1 MDKKLAKVQKRLRKQ
16 TDDPDTKAERKR
28 RNKEKHL
35 KDEERRD
42 ASVGYSLRTPSLHG
56 DPHWPLKLP
65 LYSHLTAITAIK
77 PPVCLFSGMREVSP
91 SSAQHLQ

>member
-42 ASVGYSLRTPSLHG
+42 AKVTHLGLHHCMATHTGHSSCPSTL
-56 DPHWPLKLP
+56 
-65 LYSHLTAITAIK
+65 I
-77 PPVCLFSGMREVSP
+77 
-91 SSAQHLQ
+91 